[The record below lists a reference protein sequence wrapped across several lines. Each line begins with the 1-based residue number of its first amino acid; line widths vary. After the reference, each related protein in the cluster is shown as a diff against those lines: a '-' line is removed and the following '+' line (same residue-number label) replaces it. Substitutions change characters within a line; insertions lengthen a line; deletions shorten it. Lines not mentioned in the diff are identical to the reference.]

1 MIVPVTD
8 ALVDVCR
15 SNLTSGTSMRFRF
28 RATARGRTRILM
40 LFSAVSALALRPV
53 SSRAQE
59 NTPRIVGRWDLRVQ
73 GRDAVYPSWL
83 EVTTS
88 GDRMLVGRFVGR
100 VGSARPISRIFI
112 TAGKFTFAI
121 PPQWDRDTADLR
133 FAATLEGD
141 RLSGTI
147 TLPSGESD
155 SFTATRAPALLHSAP
170 AWGAPIALFNGKD
183 LTGWKTEGGT
193 SHWTVVK
200 GVLTSTASGANLVTT
215 RTFGDFKLHVEF
227 RYPKGGNSGVYLR
240 GRHEVQIED
249 SPPRDFPLPVDVGG
263 VYGFLTPNEIAAT
276 GPGKWQTYDITLVG
290 RRVTVVLNGRIV
302 IANQII
308 PGITGGALDS
318 DEGAPGPILLQG
330 DHLPIE
336 YRNIRLT
343 PAK

>member
-1 MIVPVTD
+1 MIVPVTIE
-8 ALVDVCR
+8 LVAVRR
-15 SNLTSGTSMRFRF
+15 SNLTLGTSMRSRF
-28 RATARGRTRILM
+28 RTTARGRTPILM
-40 LFSAVSALALRPV
+40 VISAASALALHPV
-53 SSRAQE
+53 ASHAQE
-59 NTPRIVGRWDLRVQ
+59 DVPRVVGRWDLRVQ
-73 GRDAVYPSWL
+73 GKDAVYPSWL
-83 EVTTS
+83 EVMTS
-88 GDRMLVGRFVGR
+88 GNRMLVGRFVGR
-100 VGSARPISRIFI
+100 VGSARPISRVFF
-112 TAGKFTFAI
+112 TSGKVTFTI

-133 FAATLEGD
+133 FDGTLDGD

-155 SFTATRAPALLHSAP
+155 SFTGTRAPALLHAAP
-170 AWGAPIALFNGKD
+170 TWGAPIALFNGKD
-183 LTGWKTEGGT
+183 LAGWKTEGGT
-193 SHWTVVK
+193 SHWTVVD

-249 SPPRDFPLPVDVGG
+249 SPPRDFPLPDDVGG

-290 RRVTVVLNGRIV
+290 RRVTVVLNGHTV
-302 IANQII
+302 IGNQII

-318 DEGAPGPILLQG
+318 NEGAPGPILLQG

>member
-1 MIVPVTD
+1 MIARIPSTTLAAAAVI
-8 ALVDVCR
+8 L
-15 SNLTSGTSMRFRF
+15 
-28 RATARGRTRILM
+28 ATPAK
-40 LFSAVSALALRPV
+40 P
-53 SSRAQE
+53 SRAQE
-59 NTPRIVGRWDLRVQ
+59 TVPRVVGRWDLRVQ
-73 GRDAVYPSWL
+73 GRSAVYPSWL

-88 GDRMLVGRFVGR
+88 GNAMLVGRFVGR
-100 VGSARPISRIFI
+100 VGSARPISRVYMA
-112 TAGKFTFAI
+112 AGKVSFAI

-133 FAATLEGD
+133 FEGTLEGN

-147 TLPSGESD
+147 TLPSGERD
-155 SFTATRAPALLHSAP
+155 SFTGSRAPALLHPAP
-170 AWGAPIALFNGKD
+170 AWGTPIELFNGKD
-183 LTGWKTEGGT
+183 LTGWKTDDGAN
-193 SHWTVVK
+193 HWSVVD
-200 GVLTSTASGANLVTT
+200 GVLTSTASGANLMTA

-249 SPPRDFPLPVDVGG
+249 TPLREFPLPVDIGG
-263 VYGFLTPNEIAAT
+263 VYGFLTPNTIAAT
-276 GPGKWQTYDITLVG
+276 GPGKWQTYDITLIG
-290 RRVTVVLNGRIV
+290 RRVTVVLNGHTV
-302 IANQII
+302 IADQII